1 MKSNLTKLTAAGVLT
16 LSATATAMAGSVTQ
30 PGITLGAPA
39 GEPLPPGFYFI
50 DTSDWGVR
58 DIPSLSIPLAPGVA
72 VKVPAK
78 EAVGITAPSLVW
90 STPWQILGARLMFAA
105 VAPAD
110 EVGVTAA
117 PILLGG
123 NTINTNSYTAGMFN
137 PNLGGTLAWQLGGGF
152 AASYTLDGFFGVKDP
167 GADPSGV
174 IEQRFAL
181 TYLHND
187 WNLTANTIY
196 GKQLEQ
202 NAAFPD
208 YINLELTAAKTFGK
222 WTLGAVGFVADDLN
236 TTLGSTVKTSEA
248 AVGALVGYNW
258 GPVITEAYVT
268 RDIYQQNLGGYDTRV
283 WGRITVPLGD
293 PFASSPPSSMMYH
306 K

>member
-16 LSATATAMAGSVTQ
+16 LSATASAMAGSVSQ
-30 PGITLGAPA
+30 PGLSLGSPA

-58 DIPSLSIPLAPGVA
+58 DVPSLGIPIPGVGV

-78 EAVGITAPSLVW
+78 EAVGITAPTLVW
-90 STPWQILGARLMFAA
+90 STPWQLLGARLSFAA
-105 VAPAD
+105 AAPAD

-123 NTINTNSYTAGMFN
+123 NSINTNSYTAGMFN
-137 PNLGGTLAWQLGGGF
+137 PTVGSTLAWQLGGGF
-152 AASYTLDGFFGVKDP
+152 AASYTLGGFFGVKDP

-181 TYLHND
+181 TYLHD
-187 WNLTANTIY
+187 GWNLTANTIY

-202 NAAFPD
+202 NVAFPD
-208 YINLELTAAKTFGK
+208 YVNLELTATKTFGK
-222 WTLGAVGFVADDLN
+222 WELGAVGFAADDLN

-248 AVGALVGYNW
+248 AVGAFVGYNW
-258 GPVITEAYVT
+258 GPVTTQAYVT

-283 WGRITVPLGD
+283 WGRIIVPLGD
-293 PFASSPPSSMMYH
+293 PFASSSPSSMMYH